1 MTLFIPEKWFSEDY
15 ALRRGKCRLTS
26 DISFKTKP
34 QLAVEMLEKIVD
46 EGKIPFRYVV
56 ADSIYGNSVIT
67 DLIPVQLQ
75 RDKREPKAP
84 VH

>member
-1 MTLFIPEKWFSEDY
+1 MVLALLVRFIPTCVGNIFSAVAMILFPPVHPHVCGEHLNGGLSV
-15 ALRRGKCRLTS
+15 LR
-26 DISFKTKP
+26 
-34 QLAVEMLEKIVD
+34 
-46 EGKIPFRYVV
+46 V
-56 ADSIYGNSVIT
+56 AGSSPRVWGTFVVIT

>member
-1 MTLFIPEKWFSEDY
+1 MSKILNV
-15 ALRRGKCRLTS
+15 RLTDELS
-26 DISFKTKP
+26 SRLDFLAEKTKRP
-34 QLAVEMLEKIVD
+34 K
-46 EGKIPFRYVV
+46 
-56 ADSIYGNSVIT
+56 SVIT